1 VEPNL
6 TRRDALVGGVAIAL
20 CAQYTQFAEG
30 AASQPATA
38 VNFDIPANA
47 CDCHSHIFCDS
58 QRFPFWAGRTYT
70 PEVASVRESLALH
83 RALHIARIVVVN
95 SLVYGVDNSCML
107 DALRQF
113 GHRARGIALIGD
125 TTSDAELDTL
135 QAAGV
140 RGIRLNFVDLG
151 MPDAAA
157 VRQRFQTAVKRIA
170 GRNWHIQI
178 YSKLPV
184 VEALADAVVTAA
196 VPVVFDHFAGARA
209 SLGVRQPSFDVLVN
223 LVRAGK
229 AYVKLSA
236 AYRISEQSPDYPD
249 AALLARALISA
260 NPQRVLWGTDWP
272 HPDSSRVPGRN
283 PTDVAPLL
291 RVDDGQLLNQ
301 LPFWAPDASLRQKI
315 LVENPASLYGF

>member
-1 VEPNL
+1 VELNL

-20 CAQYTQFAEG
+20 CAQYTQIAEG

-83 RALHIARIVVVN
+83 RALHLDRIVVVN
-95 SLVYGVDNSCML
+95 SLVYGVDNACML

-113 GHRARGIALIGD
+113 GHRARGIALVDD

-157 VRQRFQTAVKRIA
+157 VRQRFQTAVKKIA

-184 VEALADAVVTAA
+184 VEALADAVVTAP

-223 LVRAGK
+223 LVRVGK

-301 LPFWAPDASLRQKI
+301 LPFWAPDASLRRKI